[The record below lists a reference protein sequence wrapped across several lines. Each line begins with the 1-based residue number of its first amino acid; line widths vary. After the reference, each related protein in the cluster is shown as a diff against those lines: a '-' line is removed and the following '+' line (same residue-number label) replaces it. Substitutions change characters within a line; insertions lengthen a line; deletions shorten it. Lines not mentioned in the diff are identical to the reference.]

1 LIDWLYG
8 AVKALHVITAVF
20 MAAPLYNLIVVNE
33 RARFG
38 KALIYVD
45 RYFERIIRGNS
56 TRCYV
61 FQLTALVS
69 GLLLVA
75 LSALSF
81 SPLLENWRLLGK
93 SLLLLVLLGLLT
105 VVHIKIQPRIDI
117 LLSQVTEDSIP
128 AEIAKQVGSLRLR
141 RKRLA
146 ASCLFVLLTILIL
159 AVQLFAA
166 FSTALTVVLVVLA
179 ALLSWRVYKVGVP
192 HGWV

>member
-1 LIDWLYG
+1 
-8 AVKALHVITAVF
+8 
-20 MAAPLYNLIVVNE
+20 MAAPLYNLNVVNE

-38 KALIYVD
+38 KAPIYVD
-45 RYFERIIRGNS
+45 RYFERILRGNS

-69 GLLLVA
+69 GLLLA
-75 LSALSF
+75 LNALSF

-105 VVHIKIQPRIDI
+105 VVHINIQPGIDK

-128 AEIAKQVGSLRLR
+128 PEIAKQVTALRLR

-146 ASCLFVLLTILIL
+146 MSCLFVLLTILVL
-159 AVQLFAA
+159 AVQTFAP

-192 HGWV
+192 YGWV